1 MAMVRQFDEDELINK
16 VLEVFWQKGWQSTA
30 MKDLSEAAQ
39 VQRGSLYHAYG
50 DKEQLFLLAF
60 TRYSKQVLD
69 EAIQVL
75 ENGNDVSQILM
86 NFFDA
91 AISNMLSDGKNLG
104 CFTTQTMIETEYLS
118 ETVRSAVQDFMQAL
132 EKTLE
137 EALQQEHLQAQL
149 NLPVSEAVKLIM
161 TFGRGIA
168 VMERL
173 YPDAEYLQ
181 NLGQN
186 FIKILVQKNKNC

>member
-30 MKDLSEAAQ
+30 MKDLSDAAR

-60 TRYSKQVLD
+60 ARYSKQVLY
-69 EAIQVL
+69 EAKQVL
-75 ENGNDVSQILM
+75 ENGNDVAKILM

-91 AISNMLSDGKNLG
+91 AISSMLSDGKNLG

-118 ETVRSAVQDFMQAL
+118 ETVRGAVQEFMQAL

-161 TFGRGIA
+161 TFSRGIA

-181 NLGQN
+181 NLCQN